1 MAAQVVKRPVKL
13 VLSRRQMFTSNGYMS
28 TPTWM
33 RAPGECTAIFAL
45 ETAMDEL
52 AYELKIDPV
61 ELRLKNYPARDLEKN
76 QDWSSNSLRECLS
89 QGANLFGLGPAKIQT
104 RFNARGQT
112 IWSAGALRARLTR
125 PIVAQRAPWQPF
137 TRTARRSCVRER
149 PILASELTP
158 P

>member
-89 QGANLFGLGPAKIQT
+89 QGANLFGWDRRKFKPASM
-104 RFNARGQT
+104 REGNYLVGWGRCERDLPGQ
-112 IWSAGALRARLTR
+112 S
-125 PIVAQRAPWQPF
+125 
-137 TRTARRSCVRER
+137 
-149 PILASELTP
+149 
-158 P
+158 